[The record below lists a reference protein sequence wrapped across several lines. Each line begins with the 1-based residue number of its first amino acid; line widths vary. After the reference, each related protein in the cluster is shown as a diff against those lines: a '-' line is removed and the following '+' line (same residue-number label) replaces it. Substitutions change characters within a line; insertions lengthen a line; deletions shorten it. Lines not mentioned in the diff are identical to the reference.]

1 MTSRRRSSRRRSSR
15 RRLKGGG
22 WNQIINQG
30 IAPIALLGL
39 SYAFSKRSDRKRS
52 VKRSDR
58 KRSVK
63 RSERKRSVKRSEK
76 RNKTRR
82 R

>member
-1 MTSRRRSSRRRSSR
+1 MSSRRRSSR

-22 WNQIINQG
+22 WNQIINQAV
-30 IAPIALLGL
+30 APIALLGM
-39 SYAFSKRSDRKRS
+39 SYVFSKKRS
-52 VKRSDR
+52 I
-58 KRSVK
+58 K
-63 RSERKRSVKRSEK
+63 RSER

>member
-1 MTSRRRSSRRRSSR
+1 MSSKRRNSR

-30 IAPIALLGL
+30 IAPVALLGL

-52 VKRSDR
+52 N

-63 RSERKRSVKRSEK
+63 RNET